1 MYLKLMFSRK
11 LYFGAS
17 KLCSTK
23 ESRAANDLNLE
34 TMKLSIEKVFRINSV
49 EMCFQQIEI
58 LFFPTIYNFFKF
70 QRTHQLLWKLLLDK
84 KPTEPFFGKF

>member
-11 LYFGAS
+11 LYLGAS

-49 EMCFQQIEI
+49 EMCFQQ
-58 LFFPTIYNFFKF
+58 N
-70 QRTHQLLWKLLLDK
+70 
-84 KPTEPFFGKF
+84 